1 MPGFGNNTQNAIGGA
16 INPTAQ
22 GTTRFSLSQATSSFL
37 PVVVTS
43 GTTATQA
50 ISIHS
55 SSLSAMDELY
65 LWAVNNGASDAFLSI
80 SFTDDRDGAGEFA
93 AFKPDPVIT
102 KLSPSGGATL
112 IWPGIP
118 ILSLNETSPTV
129 VYGSGTAG
137 SNISVHGY
145 VMRRNRVNAT
155 DANQGYDGTE

>member
-80 SFTDDRDGAGEFA
+80 SFTDDRDGAGEFG
-93 AFKPDPVIT
+93 AFKP
-102 KLSPSGGATL
+102 GAE
-112 IWPGIP
+112 IGRAH
-118 ILSLNETSPTV
+118 V
-129 VYGSGTAG
+129 
-137 SNISVHGY
+137 
-145 VMRRNRVNAT
+145 
-155 DANQGYDGTE
+155 